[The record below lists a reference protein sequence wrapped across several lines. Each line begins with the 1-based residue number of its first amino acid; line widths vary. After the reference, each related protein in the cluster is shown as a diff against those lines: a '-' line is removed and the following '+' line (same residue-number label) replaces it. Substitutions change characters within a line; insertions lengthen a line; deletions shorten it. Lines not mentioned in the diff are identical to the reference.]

1 MARLTAVKRIEKER
15 NNVITGPE
23 LPCVTD
29 KSKDIEECNV
39 PIEYIANK
47 MHMSKAVLRQM
58 IIHNMFSFATYR
70 LIGKK
75 TIFYCSSKLL
85 YEQRGIIYDSQQ

>member
-1 MARLTAVKRIEKER
+1 MARLPAVKRIQKE
-15 NNVITGPE
+15 NTNMIVGPE
-23 LPCVTD
+23 LPAVTD

-39 PIEYIANK
+39 PIEYIAAK
-47 MHMSKAVLRQM
+47 MHLSKAVLRQM
-58 IIHNMFSFATYR
+58 IVHNMFSFATYR

-85 YEQRGIIYDSQQ
+85 YEQRGIIYDFKQ